1 MAAPQS
7 LPVSGTWLLFR
18 EATGEDELVLLGHGH
33 PAAETMLAL
42 VSRVA
47 TDRRGEEIPW
57 LELPAVDLG
66 AAALLIRA
74 AWLGA
79 RISTDTNCPATSCG
93 ERIDVAF
100 RIQDYLEHHR
110 PRRFR
115 SLTQDDGGWLGLAGT
130 EVSFRI
136 PTIGDLLASAREPD
150 GVGWLTERCIRPGGA
165 PGAVLRRIDRA
176 LGVIAPRLDGEVGGR
191 CPACGHTVEL
201 FFEPLAY
208 VLAELR
214 DASAGLYGEVHELAL
229 AYHWPEQAILALA
242 RPRRQLYAEM
252 VRGEL
257 ALA

>member
-1 MAAPQS
+1 MAATRS
-7 LPVSGTWLLFR
+7 LPVSGTRLLFR
-18 EATGEDELVLLGHGH
+18 EATGEDELVLLDSGR
-33 PAAETMLAL
+33 PPAETMLAL

-47 TDRRGEEIPW
+47 TDPRGREIPW

-74 AWLGA
+74 AWLGD
-79 RISTDTNCPATSCG
+79 RVSTDTNCAADCD
-93 ERIDVAF
+93 ERIDVVF
-100 RIQDYLEHHR
+100 RISDYLAHHR

-115 SLTQDDGGWLGLAGT
+115 GLTEGEGGWLGLAGT

-150 GVGWLTERCIRPGGA
+150 GAGWLNERCIRPGGA

-191 CPACGHTVEL
+191 CPACGRTVEL
-201 FFEPLAY
+201 FFDPLSY

-229 AYHWPEQAILALA
+229 SYHWPEQAILALA
-242 RPRRQLYAEM
+242 RPRRQRYVEM